1 MCGSLAA
8 VSAAQAGE
16 MTVSG
21 GATATWTKL
30 DHGVTGNPLG
40 MATNLSF
47 DGSGELDNGN
57 TFAVNIAHDDK
68 NAFSSAAIT
77 LDVAGIGTFKLDQGG
92 GTGIDRFDDNMP
104 SAKEESFDT
113 GITTGIVTV
122 TGAGASTDIEWTV
135 DSAFLPEGMKA
146 YVSYNPRADGTAASD
161 KGGGGSVAA
170 AGTKG
175 SGYDIVVEHSALAD
189 GLNVFAGYSSIDQE
203 GVGTS
208 QDHNAYVLGGTYAM
222 GGITI
227 GYQWSRDE
235 HGAVNSTSYY
245 ENTAYA
251 ISYAVNDD
259 LSLSYGRH
267 DSDRNSDLAG
277 LDVEMENESFQVAY
291 SMGGATIAL
300 AESNTDNSAY
310 SSAATADKEAT
321 TIWLTL
327 AF

>member
-1 MCGSLAA
+1 
-8 VSAAQAGE
+8 

-57 TFAVNIAHDDK
+57 TFKVNIAHDDQ
-68 NAFSSAAIT
+68 NAWSAAAIT
-77 LDVAGIGTFKLDQGG
+77 LDVAGIGSFVLDQGG
-92 GTGIDRFDDNMP
+92 GTGIDRLDDMMP

-122 TGAGASTDIEWTV
+122 TGAGNSTDIEWTV
-135 DSAFLPEGMKA
+135 DSGFLPDGMKA
-146 YVSYNPRADGTAASD
+146 YISYNPRADGTKASD
-161 KGGGGSVAA
+161 KAGGGAVASTA
-170 AGTKG
+170 KG
-175 SGYDIVVEHSALAD
+175 SGYDVVIEHDALTD
-189 GLNVFAGYSSIDQE
+189 GLNVFAGYSKVNQE
-203 GVGTS
+203 GAGTS

-222 GGITI
+222 GGITV

-235 HGAVNSTSYY
+235 HGAVGSTSYY

-259 LSLSYGRH
+259 LSISYGRH
-267 DSDRNSDLAG
+267 DSDRNGDLSEV
-277 LDVEMENESFQVAY
+277 DVEMENESFQVAY

-300 AESNTDNSAY
+300 AESSTDQSAY
-310 SSAATADKEAT
+310 STAASADKEAT
-321 TIWLTL
+321 TVWLTL